1 MEKAK
6 GTEGILD
13 IGILNP
19 IFDFVLS
26 GVHIADREDVK
37 HDSIVRILTA
47 MNKGAIK
54 KDLFTFSYT
63 VIRRTVMDYYR
74 KKRRMIIQK
83 STMVHFCDGA
93 DDEKGSTVDHF
104 YGVDYEVG
112 YGLADV
118 RNDYLFHKH
127 LFTNQEQKIISYM
140 LFTEDGID
148 MKPTQISNQL
158 GLNKSHASRA
168 MNKLKHVCLV

>member
-1 MEKAK
+1 
-6 GTEGILD
+6 
-13 IGILNP
+13 
-19 IFDFVLS
+19 
-26 GVHIADREDVK
+26 
-37 HDSIVRILTA
+37 
-47 MNKGAIK
+47 
-54 KDLFTFSYT
+54 
-63 VIRRTVMDYYR
+63 
-74 KKRRMIIQK
+74 
-83 STMVHFCDGA
+83 MVHFCDGA
-93 DDEKGSTVDHF
+93 DDEKGSTTDYF